1 MSKRDYYEV
10 LGVKRDA
17 AEADIKKA
25 YRRLAMKHH
34 PDRNTE
40 DKDAEARFKEAKEAY
55 EVLSDEKKRA
65 AYDQFGHAGV
75 DAHAAGAR
83 GPGGAGFD
91 PNDVFGDIFGD
102 VFGDIFSGG
111 RGGRGGQRVYRG
123 ADLRYGLELTLEQ
136 AVAGDTVTIHV
147 PTLVSCETCHGS
159 GAKPGSRPET
169 CGTCG
174 GRGQVR
180 MQQGFFTVQQTCPRC
195 RGKGTLIS
203 DPCGT
208 CHGQG
213 RVEEEKTLSV
223 KVPAGVDNGDRI
235 RLSGEGEAGPNAG
248 PAGDLYVEIS
258 VQPHPI
264 FQRDGADLACEVP
277 VSFAIAALGGE
288 LEVPT
293 LSGRV
298 SLKIPAET
306 QTGKVFRLRGKGVKP
321 VRGGSVGDLLCR
333 IEVETPVHLTREQ
346 KELLKKF
353 EDSLQADGSKHSP
366 RQSHW
371 LDAIKR
377 FFEKVH

>member
-25 YRRLAMKHH
+25 YRRLAMKYH
-34 PDRNTE
+34 PDRNPN
-40 DKDAEARFKEAKEAY
+40 DKKAEEHFKEAKEAY
-55 EVLSDEKKRA
+55 EVLTDAKKKA

-83 GPGGAGFD
+83 GQGGAGFD

-111 RGGRGGQRVYRG
+111 RGGRGQRVYRG
-123 ADLRYGLELTLEQ
+123 ADLRYGLDLTLEQ
-136 AVAGDTVTIHV
+136 AVAGDTVTIRV

-159 GAKPGSRPET
+159 GAKPGSHPET

-195 RGKGTLIS
+195 RGTGKVIA

-213 RVEEEKTLSV
+213 RLEEEKTLSV

-235 RLSGEGEAGPNAG
+235 RLSGEGEAGPHGG

-264 FQRDGADLACEVP
+264 FTRDGADLACEVP
-277 VSFAIAALGGE
+277 VSFATAALGGE

-293 LSGRV
+293 LGGRV

-321 VRGGSVGDLLCR
+321 VRGGSTGDLLCR
-333 IEVETPVHLTREQ
+333 IEVETPVHLSKEQ
-346 KELLKKF
+346 KELLRKF
-353 EDSLQADGSKHSP
+353 EDSVQAGGGRHSP
-366 RQSHW
+366 RQDSW
-371 LDAIKR
+371 LNAIKR